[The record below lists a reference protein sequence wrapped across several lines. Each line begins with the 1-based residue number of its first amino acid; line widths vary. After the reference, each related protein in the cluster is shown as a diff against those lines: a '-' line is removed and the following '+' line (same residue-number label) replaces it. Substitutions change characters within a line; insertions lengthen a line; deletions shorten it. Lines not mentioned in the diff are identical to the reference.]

1 MQCPHRA
8 HIDSIRAPAGV
19 SNATVARAADGS
31 FKHYDEAKIRP
42 SSNRPVSSIWKG
54 WGCELKIFWKQIKR
68 LPTIGYGTELLKAYE
83 NFIPNAKHCAAKT
96 YTKQIELLN
105 CWLRHY
111 LARLHHKTH
120 YYSKS
125 KTVLDLSLKRLMHQL
140 NKHLAP
146 IPILLSYLPNTS
158 Q

>member
-1 MQCPHRA
+1 MQCPHCA
-8 HIDSIRAPAGV
+8 HPHYILYGTSHV
-19 SNATVARAADGS
+19 FKATVAKPANGS
-31 FKHYDEAKIRP
+31 FRRYNMVKFQL

-54 WGCELKIFWKQIKR
+54 WGWELKIFWEQIKR

-83 NFIPNAKHCAAKT
+83 NFIPNAKHCAAKA

-120 YYSKS
+120 CYSKS
-125 KTVLDLSLKRLMHQL
+125 KTMLDLSLKRLMHQL
-140 NKHLAP
+140 NNHLAP
-146 IPILLSYLPNTS
+146 IPILL
-158 Q
+158 